1 MSAPVL
7 GPSLMITI
15 TSTTTA
21 IADDG
26 VEFNVLDPHDLRDQ
40 IFDYAHHVAQ
50 VDDSPVQ
57 VVLHNQA
64 TDRSDTVL
72 MQPTGSWAIYT
83 PGVDTSIDDDD
94 VDDCYDVASGDDEG
108 YEAYA
113 DQHTAASPE
122 DAADAESMPTQTHSD
137 DVTTTPLTAHPLH
150 GVPTPDD
157 RYEEAV
163 ADVDD
168 LDDVPVVEP
177 SPPRR
182 ATRTNRPQRSGP
194 SVPRPPRVTSHDET
208 ASTSVWRRHRKPL
221 IGVGALVVV
230 GAVIAAVVLGHVIG
244 RADTNTPAK
253 FPAPSAAS
261 AQSLSSDEIECPTKT
276 NGEVSTGRGPGNQS
290 SGVEVIKAFN
300 WAYYQWRNAS
310 AARAMVSADGKVGS
324 VIGMQAAIDVLTP
337 GLRYC
342 LAITD
347 EGGSNFGVQITEIPP
362 NDGQQRV
369 IKQDVHTEN
378 IGGRYWITSF
388 AKPKSA

>member
-7 GPSLMITI
+7 GPLVITI

-26 VEFNVLDPHDLRDQ
+26 VEFSVLDPHELRDQ
-40 IFDYAHHVAQ
+40 IFDYAHHVA
-50 VDDSPVQ
+50 VSDDTPVQ

-72 MQPTGSWAIYT
+72 MQPTGTWSIYT
-83 PGVDTSIDDDD
+83 PGVDVSPDSAG
-94 VDDCYDVASGDDEG
+94 VA
-108 YEAYA
+108 
-113 DQHTAASPE
+113 
-122 DAADAESMPTQTHSD
+122 
-137 DVTTTPLTAHPLH
+137 
-150 GVPTPDD
+150 
-157 RYEEAV
+157 EEET

-168 LDDVPVVEP
+168 DPVQAYADTDALELVDADEPTEPTQTDDDAPAPLTAYPTRSHPTHDEHHAQETGHDDPVDAAELQAPEP
-177 SPPRR
+177 PPPARR
-182 ATRTNRPQRSGP
+182 PRTSSSRRRQGP
-194 SVPRPPRVTSHDET
+194 SVPRPPRAVPATHDET
-208 ASTSVWRRHRKPL
+208 VTGSVWRRHRKTL
-221 IGVGALVVV
+221 IGVGALTVVV
-230 GAVIAAVVLGHVIG
+230 AVIAAVVIGHVLG
-244 RADTNTPAK
+244 RANSQAPATLPTPTPTQA
-253 FPAPSAAS
+253 
-261 AQSLSSDEIECPTKT
+261 LSSDEIECPTKT
-276 NGEVSTGRGPGNQS
+276 VGSVSTGRGPGNQS
-290 SGVEVIKAFN
+290 SGVEVIRAFN

-347 EGGSNFGVQITEIPP
+347 EGDNTFGVQITEIPP

>member
-50 VDDSPVQ
+50 ADDSPVQ

-94 VDDCYDVASGDDEG
+94 VDDCYDVASGDDEA

-122 DAADAESMPTQTHSD
+122 DTDADESMPTQTKHYD
-137 DVTTTPLTAHPLH
+137 DAATTPLTAHPLH

-157 RYEEAV
+157 RYEQPA
-163 ADVDD
+163 ADV
-168 LDDVPVVEP
+168 DVPVVEP